1 MRVVE
6 HRPMLG
12 TRGRRPAAGRQALLT
27 LARLAAGFVVGT
39 TTVYRYVAEAVA
51 LLVALAPASADARRR
66 QPLPLGNPVGCRNY
80 RRRSGNGLREKSE
93 VIRLGHRGGQWFI

>member
-51 LLVALAPASADARRR
+51 LLVALAPASADAREAAAAAAGESSGV
-66 QPLPLGNPVGCRNY
+66 PELP
-80 RRRSGNGLREKSE
+80 SA
-93 VIRLGHRGGQWFI
+93 